1 MAPLLPMGETPARV
15 GELEPHRER
24 PILVY
29 CHHGMHSAQVATWL
43 RGQGF
48 AQAQSVAGGI
58 DRWAVEVEPGM
69 VRY

>member
-1 MAPLLPMGETPARV
+1 MRT
-15 GELEPHRER
+15 
-24 PILVY
+24 
-29 CHHGMHSAQVATWL
+29 AQVATWL